1 MKDWNGFDAAC
12 QAVMD
17 TAAEVHFNGAGS
29 GAVGCILQIA
39 AEGWPALRRSA
50 ACGVALRLHLVK
62 DSFV

>member
-12 QAVMD
+12 QPVMGS
-17 TAAEVHFNGAGS
+17 AAEVHLMVLGVIQG
-29 GAVGCILQIA
+29 GCILQIA
-39 AEGWPALRRSA
+39 AEGWPALRRAA